1 MLGGL
6 GSYRPS
12 LWAREGPG
20 GVADARRETGPTREE
35 FFELE
40 RRLEKLSLL
49 CRAMWTL
56 VQERTG
62 LTEEEIARRAVEIDL
77 LDGKAD
83 GKVSVKASMCASCN
97 RTVAPRH
104 ARCLYCGAEKL
115 VDSVFENV

>member
-1 MLGGL
+1 MGKGIDLRLWTRDLPKIVAGT
-6 GSYRPS
+6 RPED
-12 LWAREGPG
+12 LPI
-20 GVADARRETGPTREE
+20 REE
-35 FFELE
+35 VRDLE
-40 RRLEKLSLL
+40 RRFEKLSLL

-83 GKVSVKASMCASCN
+83 GKVSVKASMCVSRN

-104 ARCLYCGAEKL
+104 ARCIYCGAEKR
-115 VDSVFENV
+115 VDSVFETV